1 MQTSLEKLADLLEKH
16 LDRIGSREKE
26 INKVMVEI
34 GEEFKTKSERYK
46 ELQGEIDHL
55 SVKVKKLNE
64 EYSQLSVKNEQL
76 QAKLNK
82 QADES
87 TNNQPLI
94 QIKETIQ
101 QVKVGPPQAERNSGD
116 GCAHWS
122 AEQHCLAPQL

>member
-1 MQTSLEKLADLLEKH
+1 
-16 LDRIGSREKE
+16 
-26 INKVMVEI
+26 MVEI

-46 ELQGEIDHL
+46 ELQNEIDHL
-55 SVKVKKLNE
+55 SVKVKKQND

-101 QVKVGPPQAERNSGD
+101 HIKVVR
-116 GCAHWS
+116 
-122 AEQHCLAPQL
+122 L